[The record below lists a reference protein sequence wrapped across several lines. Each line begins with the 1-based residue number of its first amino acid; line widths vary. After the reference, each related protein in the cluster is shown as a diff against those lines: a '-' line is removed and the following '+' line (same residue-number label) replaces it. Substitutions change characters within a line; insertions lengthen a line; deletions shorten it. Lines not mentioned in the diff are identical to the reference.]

1 MCAVWWFLNYF
12 AVNGDEQI
20 ISHLD
25 QLYDGNFY
33 NNVEMSYE
41 KDFDKLLAQNFSIII
56 DILIITK
63 QKQRQSLL
71 FQQLLIIIKQYKNN
85 CWL

>member
-1 MCAVWWFLNYF
+1 
-12 AVNGDEQI
+12 
-20 ISHLD
+20 
-25 QLYDGNFY
+25 
-33 NNVEMSYE
+33 MSYE

-85 CWL
+85 C